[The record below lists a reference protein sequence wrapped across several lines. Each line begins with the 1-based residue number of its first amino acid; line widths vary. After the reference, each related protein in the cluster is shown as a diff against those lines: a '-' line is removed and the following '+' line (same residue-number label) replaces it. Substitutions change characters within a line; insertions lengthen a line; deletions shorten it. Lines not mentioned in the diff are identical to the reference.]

1 MRRPAQPAVFF
12 SLLKAQK
19 EEKLIAKA
27 LQYGSIPLY
36 NEDGTVYSRNEPNP
50 YFPVTH
56 DQGFWPRMMAQWC
69 QRNSNVTE
77 IIDNTLVIDIL
88 LDQNGRAA
96 GAVAI
101 DLINGEPHVFR
112 AKATIMA
119 TGSYCWI
126 NGWNGMGAESMAG
139 KESTGDG
146 IAMLLKHGVTMADM
160 EQYCG
165 DASQWT
171 PAGTRQTM
179 GNLNFDAM
187 QCPHTMIYDKN
198 MVSWAEL
205 LKDFGLPSVGMG
217 MTMRI
222 MYGLRL
228 HGRAT
233 ENGGCY
239 MDKACQPSMPRYFRR
254 REQQEKDL
262 LGYEMPQLVEV
273 VPETWDSAGCPR
285 ELSPTSET
293 VIPGMFFAGAG
304 PGGVGGMTQIAAQT
318 GGWVAAK
325 GAVETANAIDMPTV
339 DRTQIDVILNKAY
352 DYLEREPENPIRARE
367 VMRKIQ
373 TTYWSREMGPMKD
386 EAKILEI
393 IAELTRIQK
402 EDLPHMFSP
411 DKSYRMNCEWRDAF
425 EAENMLYCALAAS
438 YAGLMRK
445 ESRGFHMRLDYPN
458 TDNSVGLANTVVT
471 LKEDGEWV
479 AEMAP
484 KFDSIVPKE
493 TVATL
498 VSEAIG
504 LNTFAPEA

>member
-1 MRRPAQPAVFF
+1 
-12 SLLKAQK
+12 
-19 EEKLIAKA
+19 
-27 LQYGSIPLY
+27 
-36 NEDGTVYSRNEPNP
+36 
-50 YFPVTH
+50 
-56 DQGFWPRMMAQWC
+56 
-69 QRNSNVTE
+69 
-77 IIDNTLVIDIL
+77 
-88 LDQNGRAA
+88 
-96 GAVAI
+96 
-101 DLINGEPHVFR
+101 
-112 AKATIMA
+112 
-119 TGSYCWI
+119 
-126 NGWNGMGAESMAG
+126 
-139 KESTGDG
+139 
-146 IAMLLKHGVTMADM
+146 
-160 EQYCG
+160 
-165 DASQWT
+165 
-171 PAGTRQTM
+171 
-179 GNLNFDAM
+179 
-187 QCPHTMIYDKN
+187 
-198 MVSWAEL
+198 
-205 LKDFGLPSVGMG
+205 
-217 MTMRI
+217 
-222 MYGLRL
+222 
-228 HGRAT
+228 
-233 ENGGCY
+233 
-239 MDKACQPSMPRYFRR
+239 
-254 REQQEKDL
+254 
-262 LGYEMPQLVEV
+262 
-273 VPETWDSAGCPR
+273 
-285 ELSPTSET
+285 
-293 VIPGMFFAGAG
+293 MFFAGAG

-402 EDLPHMFSP
+402 EDLPRMSSP